1 MRKKHA
7 KEGKALMTWSKKTSM
22 NVFAACGLLLG
33 AGMMQ
38 SCDKDILTG
47 QPEWLGNS
55 IYERLQEGITVN
67 DGSKKSFS
75 TMLRLIDDL
84 GYTETLSK
92 TGSKTLFATP
102 DDVYDQWFKDNN
114 LTYEQLTTT
123 QKKALFNGS
132 MINNAYLIELMSSV
146 SGNPPMEGMCMRR
159 ETAATIFDSIPV
171 YKVADM
177 PVNPLADEEKDAW
190 AKLRRQGQDVRMY
203 KDGTA
208 ATMMHFLPAF
218 MEKNRITDGDLSIIT
233 NGTATSTNESWING
247 KQVISTEQT
256 CKNGY
261 VYVINGVMEGN
272 KSMAE
277 IINSDPDMTM
287 WASFLKRWS
296 CPVAVT
302 GNSLREYQSLFN
314 TNDTVYNLRYFNAD
328 GGHKLTSIPNTDQTL
343 RDLEVLSFDPG
354 WNQYI
359 YQNTQ
364 GKDYHYD
371 GGAMFVPTNEALSN
385 WWNGDEGKG
394 LREQYGSWENVPIST
409 LVELVNV
416 NMQESFIESVPSKFT
431 SVLDDGK
438 QDALGIVPG
447 DVVKSYIGCN
457 GVVYLVNKVFAPVI
471 YRSVMA
477 PALHQSSTI
486 TSIAYSMLSGEYPNE
501 DGSATTKDNTLD
513 FKPYLNAMDSR
524 FTVILPYVLQESSS
538 TSTSST
544 GKVIRYID
552 PCSYGLAQQN
562 LFEFFF
568 DQNVIK
574 CRAHKCTID
583 ADGNVTLAN
592 GSWNDK
598 LSSAVIKNRLY
609 DLLDNNIIVHDV
621 ENGETRINDDR
632 LYYNTKAGS
641 ILKAYRHNGEMNF
654 QGGYQLDYNQT
665 VSVNAENTYD
675 MTGSNGNGV
684 TYFTANGES
693 SNFIDIPQTSAKSVY
708 QTLKEES
715 EKEGSKCKLFFELL
729 NGDESSSS
737 TLTKKDGNFSCANSN
752 GNYNISLFDNYNYTV
767 YVPTDDAVQELIDN
781 GYLPTWEDYNTASL
795 ASDEA
800 TMKKIA
806 DRIHDFVRYHIQ
818 DRAVCIGGEK
828 YTSENFESAKLNPNN
843 NRYYSFSV
851 TADNSSYTVRDQL
864 GNVRHVIKNE
874 ANGGFYNKIC
884 REYWIKG
891 DPGSYAATLETSSN
905 AVVHMIDGVLLFDN
919 SQRTPWRN

>member
-1 MRKKHA
+1 MRKKHS
-7 KEGKALMTWSKKTSM
+7 KEGKALMTWGRNKSM
-22 NVFAACGLLLG
+22 QMFAACGLLLG

-55 IYERLQEGITVN
+55 IYERLQGGITVS
-67 DGSKKSFS
+67 DGSTKSFN

-102 DDVYDQWFKDNN
+102 DDIYDQWFKDNN

-123 QKKALFNGS
+123 QKKALFNGA
-132 MINNAYLIELMSSV
+132 MINNAYLLELMSSV
-146 SGNPPMEGMCMRR
+146 SGNPPLEGMCVRR
-159 ETAATIFDSIPV
+159 ETAATIYDSIPV
-171 YKVADM
+171 YRVSDM

-190 AKLRRQGQDVRMY
+190 AKLRAKGSDVRMF
-203 KDGTA
+203 KDATSP
-208 ATMMHFLPAF
+208 TMMHFLPAF
-218 MEKNRITDGDLSIIT
+218 MEKNRITDEDLSAIT
-233 NGTATSTNESWING
+233 NGSATTTQEAWING
-247 KQVISTEQT
+247 KQVISSEQT

-277 IINSDPDMTM
+277 IVNSEPDMSM

-314 TNDTVYNLRYFNAD
+314 TQDTVYNLRYFNAD
-328 GGHKLTSIPNTDQTL
+328 ASHKLVSIPNTDL
-343 RDLEVLSFDPG
+343 SLLETDVLSFDPG
-354 WNQYI
+354 WNKYI

-394 LREQYGSWENVPIST
+394 LREQYGSWENVPIGT
-409 LVELVNV
+409 LAKLVNV

-438 QDALGIVPG
+438 QNALGITSA
-447 DVVKSYIGCN
+447 DIVKSYMGCN
-457 GVVYLVNKVFAPVI
+457 GIVYLVNKVFAPVV

-477 PALHQSSTI
+477 PALHQSSTV
-486 TSIAYSMLSGEYPNE
+486 TSIAYSMLSGNYPN
-501 DGSATTKDNTLD
+501 DAGTTMSVDNTLD
-513 FKPYLNAMDSR
+513 FTPYLNAMDSR
-524 FTVILPYVLQESSS
+524 FSVVLPYCKQNPSG
-538 TSTSST
+538 TSTA
-544 GKVIRYID
+544 KVIRYID
-552 PCSYGLAQQN
+552 PCSYGMAQQN
-562 LFEFFF
+562 LMEFSFEN
-568 DQNVIK
+568 NVIK
-574 CRAHKCTID
+574 GTSYKCTID
-583 ADGNVTLAN
+583 ANGIVTPITTSSN
-592 GSWNDK
+592 T
-598 LSSAVIKNRLY
+598 LSSTVIKNRLY

-621 ENGETRINDDR
+621 ENGEEKINDSR
-632 LYYNTKAGS
+632 MYYNTKAGS
-641 ILKAYRHNGEMNF
+641 IMKAYKHNGTTNF
-654 QGGYQLDYNQT
+654 EGGYQMDYGQT
-665 VSVNAENTYD
+665 VSVSAEDTYD

-684 TYFTANGES
+684 TYFTANGEAG
-693 SNFIDIPQTSAKSVY
+693 NFIDIPLTSTKSVY
-708 QTLKEES
+708 QVLKEES
-715 EKEGSKCKLFFELL
+715 EKEGSKCKLFFALL
-729 NGDESSSS
+729 SEDTSDKP
-737 TLTKKDGNFSCANSN
+737 TMARADGSFKSAGYTN
-752 GNYNISLFDNYNYTV
+752 GNLNMSLFDNYNYTV
-767 YVPTDDAVQELIDN
+767 YVPQDDKIQELIN
-781 GYLPTWEDYNTASL
+781 AGYLPTWDDYNEAKE

-800 TMKKIA
+800 MMTKIA

-828 YTSENFESAKLNPNN
+828 FTAENFESAKLNPVN
-843 NRYYSFSV
+843 NRYYSLKV
-851 TADNSSYTVRDQL
+851 TANNNSYTVTDQISREPL
-864 GNVRHVIKNE
+864 HVITNE

-891 DPGSYAATLETSSN
+891 TPGDVKATLESSSN
-905 AVVHMIDGVLLFDN
+905 AVVHLIDDVLYFDA
-919 SQRTPWRN
+919 SQKTSWRY

>member
-22 NVFAACGLLLG
+22 HVFAACGLLLG

-114 LTYEQLTTT
+114 LTYDQLTTA
-123 QKKALFNGS
+123 QKKSLFNGA

-159 ETAATIFDSIPV
+159 ETAATIYDSIPV

-190 AKLRRQGQDVRMY
+190 KKLRTQGQDVRIY
-203 KDGTA
+203 KDATA
-208 ATMMHFLPAF
+208 PTMMHFLPSF
-218 MEKNRITDGDLSIIT
+218 MEKNRIVDEDLSIIT

-247 KQVISTEQT
+247 KQVISSEQT

-328 GGHKLTSIPNTDQTL
+328 GGHKLTSIPNTDQSL
-343 RDLEVLSFDPG
+343 LETDVLAFDPG

-394 LREQYGSWENVPIST
+394 LREQYGTWENVPIGT
-409 LVELVNV
+409 LAKLVNV
-416 NMQESFIESVPSKFT
+416 NMQESFVESVPSKFG

-438 QDALGIVPG
+438 QDALGIVSG
-447 DVVKSYIGCN
+447 DVVKSYMGCN
-457 GVVYLVNKVFAPVI
+457 GVVYLVNKVFAPVV

-486 TSIAYSMLSGEYPNE
+486 TSIAYSMLSGNYPNE
-501 DGSATTKDNTLD
+501 TGTTMSVDNTLD
-513 FKPYLNAMDSR
+513 FTPYLNAMDSR
-524 FTVILPYVLQESSS
+524 FTVILPYVLQDPSVTS
-538 TSTSST
+538 TSTT

-562 LFEFFF
+562 LFEFSFTN
-568 DQNVIK
+568 NVIK
-574 CRAHKCTID
+574 GTSYKCTID
-583 ADGNVTLAN
+583 ADGVVTPITT
-592 GSWNDK
+592 
-598 LSSAVIKNRLY
+598 SSKTLTSSVIKNRLY

-621 ENGETRINDDR
+621 DKGENRINDDR

-684 TYFTANGES
+684 TYFAANGQS
-693 SNFIDIPQTSAKSVY
+693 SNFIDIPQTSTKSVY
-708 QTLKEES
+708 QVLKEES
-715 EKEGSKCKLFFELL
+715 EKEGSKCKLFFALL
-729 NGDESSSS
+729 SEDGTSSP
-737 TLTKKDGNFSCANSN
+737 TMTRRDGSFYSAGYAN
-752 GNYNISLFDNYNYTV
+752 GNLNVSLFDNYNYTV
-767 YVPTDDAVQELIDN
+767 YVPTDDEIQKLIDQ
-781 GYLPTWEDYNTASL
+781 GYLPTWEDYETAKD

-800 TMKKIA
+800 LMTKIA

-828 YTSENFESAKLNPNN
+828 YTNENFESAKLNPKN
-843 NRYYSFSV
+843 NRYYSFRV

-864 GNVRHVIKNE
+864 GNVRHVMQNE
-874 ANGGFYNKIC
+874 SNGGFYNKVC

-891 DPGSYAATLETSSN
+891 TPGNETATLESSSN

-919 SQRTPWRN
+919 SQLTSWRY